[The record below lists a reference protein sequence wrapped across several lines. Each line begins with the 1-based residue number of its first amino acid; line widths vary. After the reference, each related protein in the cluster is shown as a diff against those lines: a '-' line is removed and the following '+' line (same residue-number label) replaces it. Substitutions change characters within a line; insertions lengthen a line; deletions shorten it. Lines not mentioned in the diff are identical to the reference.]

1 MPMLLHSRVVERRTG
16 RVGARSG
23 AGGRERGREGAVINL
38 AAVPHLGASLPSA
51 KLAVARSKARVTDGR
66 ARADGK
72 RERKPQK
79 AEENVCLLSNLI
91 RPAPLLSPSSI
102 STSFSFEGECA
113 ESVLPRR
120 NFSR

>member
-1 MPMLLHSRVVERRTG
+1 MG
-16 RVGARSG
+16 RE
-23 AGGRERGREGAVINL
+23 GGREAAAVINL

-79 AEENVCLLSNLI
+79 AEENVRLLSNLI

-102 STSFSFEGECA
+102 STSFRSRERVPRVSFLAGVSQDDEKET
-113 ESVLPRR
+113 
-120 NFSR
+120 